1 MANAF
6 EPEWDE
12 EGPGGSR
19 RARLGWQAKTERI
32 GMSLYELPAGAAP
45 WPYHYQHGNE
55 EMLIVLRG
63 RPHLRTPEGWRQLD
77 EGETVCFPR
86 GPEGAHEVANRTDES
101 VRYLLLSEMNAP
113 EAIVYPDSGKV
124 GVMSRPPGS
133 RGDEDALA
141 AWFRLADEVD
151 YWEGEERPDTE

>member
-1 MANAF
+1 MANVF

-63 RPHLRTPEGWRQLD
+63 RPYLRTPDGWRQLD